1 MTATNPIRT
10 TAPITIADRAGR
22 TFPLHAHTQGYA
34 RWKSGS
40 VTIEQE
46 SPRAIQAKVRG
57 DQTRDV
63 RLQEQDGRLLVQ
75 CTCPARTYET
85 PGCKHVWATLLE
97 VDRRGAL
104 GGLRAARTPLAV
116 AFLEPKP
123 ADAAPKDAATE
134 AAKPSKKER
143 TEKKEKKAKEKT
155 KAPDLAKVSPPAE
168 PAADRASPR
177 SPRASAARPGGR
189 GTPRRSPRRSSAR
202 RR

>member
-10 TAPITIADRAGR
+10 PASITIADRAGKS
-22 TFPLHAHTQGYA
+22 FPLHAHTEGYA

-40 VTIEQE
+40 VAIEHE

-123 ADAAPKDAATE
+123 ANEPPKETAKETPKE
-134 AAKPSKKER
+134 TAKPPKKESK
-143 TEKKEKKAKEKT
+143 EKKEKR
-155 KAPDLAKVSPPAE
+155 KAPKVAKVSPPAE
-168 PAADRASPR
+168 AAADPASPR
-177 SPRASAARPGGR
+177 SPRATAARPEGR
-189 GTPRRSPRRSSAR
+189 GTRRRSPLQSSTR

>member
-10 TAPITIADRAGR
+10 PAPITIADRAGKS
-22 TFPLHAHTQGYA
+22 FPLHAHTEGYA

-40 VTIEQE
+40 VAIEHE

-104 GGLRAARTPLAV
+104 GGLRGARTPLAV

-123 ADAAPKDAATE
+123 ADEPAKEPVKET
-134 AAKPSKKER
+134 AKPSKKEKN
-143 TEKKEKKAKEKT
+143 EKKKKAPK
-155 KAPDLAKVSPPAE
+155 LAKVSPPAE
-168 PAADRASPR
+168 AAADPASPR
-177 SPRASAARPGGR
+177 SPRATAARPEER
-189 GTPRRSPRRSSAR
+189 GTRRRSPLQSSAR